1 MRYAFCLLE
10 HTKVYIVQQE
20 QYIRIAN
27 IALYFYK
34 IFKLYSTVIKKKTH
48 DSYILFINC

>member
-20 QYIRIAN
+20 QYTCIRIAN
-27 IALYFYK
+27 FALYFSK
-34 IFKLYSTVIKKKTH
+34 ILIIILDGYKKKNT
-48 DSYILFINC
+48 

>member
-10 HTKVYIVQQE
+10 HSKVYKVQRE

-27 IALYFYK
+27 IALYFSK
-34 IFKLYSTVIKKKTH
+34 ILIIILDGYKKTH

>member
-10 HTKVYIVQQE
+10 HTKVYIVQRE

-27 IALYFYK
+27 IALYFSK
-34 IFKLYSTVIKKKTH
+34 NFKLYSTVIKKTH

>member
-27 IALYFYK
+27 IALYFSK
-34 IFKLYSTVIKKKTH
+34 ILIITLDGYKKKTH

>member
-27 IALYFYK
+27 IALYFSK
-34 IFKLYSTVIKKKTH
+34 ILIIILDSYKKTH